1 MASSN
6 TEIANLALSHIGV
19 GKEIANL
26 DTEKSQE
33 AVAIRRFYDTLLD
46 RTLRQFPWPFARKEI
61 ALALVRE
68 TPDGEYRLE
77 FRYPSDC
84 VWFRRVKSGIRT
96 DTRQTRARYRI
107 SRDDSGLL
115 ILTDQENAEAEF
127 TFRETDTG
135 RYPSD
140 FTMAFSYLI
149 AYTVAPRLTKGDPFK
164 LQRSV
169 LGLFFQEVSAA
180 RAAAAN
186 EEQLDEQP
194 DSQFI
199 REREGDTREG
209 ASRQSFLDHFG

>member
-1 MASSN
+1 MASN

-68 TPDGEYRLE
+68 TPDGEYQFE
-77 FRYPSDC
+77 YRYPTDC
-84 VWFRRVKSGIRT
+84 VLFRRIKSGLRN
-96 DTRQTRARYRI
+96 DTRQSRIKYRI
-107 SRDDSGLL
+107 SRDSSGLL
-115 ILTDQENAEAEF
+115 VLTDEQNAESEF
-127 TFRETDTG
+127 TLRETDAG

-140 FTMAFSYLI
+140 FVMAFSFLI
-149 AYTVAPRLTKGDPFK
+149 AYIVAPRLTKGDPFK

-169 LGLFFQEVSAA
+169 LTLFVQEISAA

-186 EEQLDEQP
+186 EEQLDEKP
-194 DSQFI
+194 ESQFI
-199 REREGDTREG
+199 REREGESADG
-209 ASRQSFLDHFG
+209 ASRQSFLDQFG